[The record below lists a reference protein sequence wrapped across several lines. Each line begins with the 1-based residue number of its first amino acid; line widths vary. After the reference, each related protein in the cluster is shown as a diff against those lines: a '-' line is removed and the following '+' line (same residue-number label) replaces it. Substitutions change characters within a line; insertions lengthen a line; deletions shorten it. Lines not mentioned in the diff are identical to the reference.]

1 MLADDPELTVRH
13 GVATVND
20 PPLRVV
26 VGGRAIP
33 LTARIRNDA
42 APTWIAGDVPPRDV
56 LAQLFARGIRSVL
69 IEGGPTLLQSFVD
82 AELVDRY
89 LWFIAPI
96 LIGEGPTA
104 LQSMNQALGV
114 TVRSVQLF
122 GEDMC
127 ITAEPRRS

>member
-1 MLADDPELTVRH
+1 VLADDPELTVRH